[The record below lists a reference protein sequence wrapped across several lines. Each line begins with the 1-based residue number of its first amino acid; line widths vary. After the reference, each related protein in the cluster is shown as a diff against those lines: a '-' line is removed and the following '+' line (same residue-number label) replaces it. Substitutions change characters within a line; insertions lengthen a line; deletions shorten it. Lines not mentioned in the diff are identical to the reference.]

1 MQVAPLAAIKKYQLL
16 CMKITGSP
24 VQATPT
30 AKNLFVF
37 L

>member
-1 MQVAPLAAIKKYQLL
+1 MQVEHITGIKKYQLL
-16 CMKITGSP
+16 CMEITGSP
-24 VQATPT
+24 VRATST